1 MIKLTNR
8 KEFVILTP
16 VTFFALIALAAL
28 VIGTAVAVFIMEVFI
43 PVCEHV
49 RNMWK
54 MHKAEQSPE
63 HKRYCEVVAKQ
74 QQAIAKYH
82 TVNSYLSRMAQ
93 AKTREELAEV
103 KAEADAFLNGYYSH
117 ATA

>member
-1 MIKLTNR
+1 M
-8 KEFVILTP
+8 LTP

-28 VIGTAVAVFIMEVFI
+28 VIGTAVAVFIMEVFT
-43 PVCEHV
+43 PVCEYV

-54 MHKAEQSPE
+54 MHKAEQSPK

-82 TVNSYLSRMAQ
+82 TVNSYLSQMAQ

-103 KAEADAFLNGYYSH
+103 KAEADAFLNDYYSH